1 MSAELAGNAYVEMS
15 VKGQAQ
21 FAKSFTE
28 MQSRIR
34 VFGNAL
40 NQVNSA
46 NKTSTLRKGLSSL
59 LGGFKQLTAAA
70 LKYGSIAGV
79 ALGAGVTAYLA
90 ASIKKASDLQETMN
104 KFNVVFA
111 ENAAGMDRWG
121 TSFAKAMGRS
131 KNETKKMLA
140 DLQGFL
146 RAMGVAP
153 DQSARMSQ
161 ALTQLSYDLASFNNV
176 ADEEAFTALMSA
188 ISGEAEPMKRFGVV
202 VNDAAM
208 KAELLKRGLDPD
220 TATEAQKA
228 MARYNVILQGTAL
241 AQGDVQRSSQSYANQ
256 LKALQAAWDD
266 LSAQVGTVFIPYAQ
280 VLLGM
285 LKELV
290 VDIGKHTGALDLAS
304 VSTNKLSESSGG
316 LMSVLSGLLKFWNGI
331 ATAIN
336 SVVYLMQEFLIL
348 LLKANKLAGTA
359 LSYTPAGLMAR
370 AGGYGETHDQAIAML
385 DAATKSME
393 EGRDATLKRLE
404 NNVDFAGPNG
414 IQDWMASIGEE
425 MRKAREMVRQEMQR
439 QMQQAAQQGGAG
451 ANLNPFTNLG
461 PGVAD
466 PKDAAKAQTA
476 AQRAA
481 KAAAAAAEKQRR
493 AEITKRKKE
502 IDAQILALKET
513 AREVASPQALE
524 RTSVAAFEKF
534 KENQQN
540 EQKAIQEK
548 QLKQLEKIKKAL
560 DNPNIG
566 ITVVG
571 G

>member
-15 VKGQAQ
+15 VRGQAD
-21 FAKSFTE
+21 FAKAFAE
-28 MQSRIR
+28 MQASIR
-34 VFGNAL
+34 GMS
-40 NQVNSA
+40 NSLGKINSG
-46 NKTSTLRKGLSSL
+46 NKTGALRKALSSITS
-59 LGGFKQLTAAA
+59 GFKSLASAAA
-70 LKYGSIAGV
+70 KYGAIAGA
-79 ALGAGVTAYLA
+79 ALGAGLTAYMVQA
-90 ASIKKASDLQETMN
+90 INKASDLQETMN

-111 ENAAGMDRWG
+111 ENATYMEQWG
-121 TSFAKAMGRS
+121 NQFAAQMGRS
-131 KNETKKMLA
+131 KNETLKMLA

-161 ALTQLSYDLASFNNV
+161 ALTQLAYDLASFNNV
-176 ADEEAFTALMSA
+176 ADDEAFTALMSA

-256 LKALQAAWDD
+256 LKALKAAWDD
-266 LSAQVGTVFIPYAQ
+266 LAAQIGTVFLPYAQ

-285 LKELV
+285 LKEIV
-290 VDIGKHTGALDLAS
+290 QEIGKHTSGLDLAS
-304 VSTNKLSESSGG
+304 VSTDKLASSSAG
-316 LMSVLSGLLKFWNGI
+316 LLPVLSGLLKFFNALGF
-331 ATAIN
+331 AAN
-336 SVVYLMQEFLIL
+336 SVVYIVQDLVGL
-348 LLKANKLAGTA
+348 LAKASKMGGKWFEMASLGAVKNLDHHNKA
-359 LSYTPAGLMAR
+359 M
-370 AGGYGETHDQAIAML
+370 AML
-385 DAATKSME
+385 DGIINSME
-393 EGRDATLKRLE
+393 QGMDATSKRLSA
-404 NNVDFAGPNG
+404 NIDFAGPNG
-414 IQDWMASIGEE
+414 VQDWMASIGSE
-425 MRKAREMVRQEMQR
+425 MQKARQQIQQEMQR
-439 QMQQAAQQGGAG
+439 QAAQAARGGGAR
-451 ANLNPFTNLG
+451 ANLDPFGNLG
-461 PGVAD
+461 PGVVD

-481 KAAAAAAEKQRR
+481 KAQAAAAEKQRR
-493 AEITKRKKE
+493 TEIANQKKL

-513 AREVASPQALE
+513 AREVANPQALE
-524 RTSVAAFEKF
+524 RTGVAAFEKF
-534 KENQQN
+534 IENRQN

-548 QLKQLEKIKKAL
+548 QLKVLEKMKAAL

-566 ITVVG
+566 IAVVG